1 MSESSALLALD
12 ATGQAEAVRSGL
24 VTARELLS
32 LSLARIEEA
41 DAAVNAVVFVDEDA
55 AERAGAPAGAGSEA
69 APFAGVPILLKDLG
83 AAAVGH
89 PDHQGSVARKDA
101 GCSFDHDSAV
111 VRRLRAGGFV
121 PIGRTN
127 SAEFG
132 LHSETR
138 NLAYG
143 LTRNP
148 WDVSR
153 SAGGSSG
160 GSAAAV
166 AAGMT
171 ALAQGTDGGGSL
183 RNPAA
188 HCGLVALKV
197 SRGTISGAPGGE
209 SLYGISQT
217 GVLTRSVRD
226 ARAVLALLAGREP
239 GDAVVSPGLVRGGPS
254 AGAALGAAHE
264 AAHGA
269 AARPLRIGVLDHDP
283 GGVYDVSP
291 EIRSA
296 VLETAGLLEG
306 LGHVVEPAWPAAMF
320 VDDFAER
327 WFAALLPFAKVA
339 RDRAAAAAE
348 AAGATARFDPITE
361 HWAALAASQTSAEH
375 VEAMGWFDGFRR
387 RVQSWWQE
395 FDVLLCP
402 VLPLQPQPAG
412 QFADGADGIA
422 ESIRILRFTPQANMT
437 GLPAVSVPAGFAGG
451 VPVGV
456 QLVGAYGADLQLLD
470 LAESLEEARPWRTS
484 VLAPA

>member
-41 DAAVNAVVFVDEDA
+41 DAEVNAVVYVDEDA
-55 AERAGAPAGAGSEA
+55 VERHGAGAEARAAA

-83 AAAVGH
+83 VAAVGH
-89 PDHQGSVARKDA
+89 PDHQGSVARQDA
-101 GCSFDHDSAV
+101 GCTFDHDSAV

-121 PIGRTN
+121 PLGRTN

-148 WDVSR
+148 WDPSR

-171 ALAQGTDGGGSL
+171 AIAQGTDGGGSL

-197 SRGTISGAPGGE
+197 SRGTISGAPAGE

-239 GDAVVSPGLVRGGPS
+239 GDAVVSPGLVRGGVP
-254 AGAALGAAHE
+254 GD
-264 AAHGA
+264 

-283 GGVYDVSP
+283 GGVYKVSP

-320 VDDFAER
+320 VDEFAER

-339 RDRAAAAAE
+339 RDRAAGAAE
-348 AAGATARFDPITE
+348 AAGVTARFDPITE
-361 HWAALAASQTSAEH
+361 HWAELAASQTSAEH

-387 RVQSWWQE
+387 RVQSWWEE

-412 QFADGADGIA
+412 QFADGADGIDGIA

-470 LAESLEEARPWRTS
+470 LAESLETARPWRTS
-484 VLAPA
+484 VLVPA